1 MGLLQSCFKAS
12 FFYDQRSWKIQELWG
27 GATTSFCS
35 TFQSPLRSY
44 WTLLLISYPVCKKWC
59 LFHEK
64 PSQEIVL
71 YVLWSR
77 GKDELPN
84 LFHSWCFVT
93 KVEMNE
99 NDWVGTP
106 GLQAWKTVGNR
117 WVWNGF
123 NLLYGSQPLIR
134 CFLLTFRKESKHFQN
149 GCSWK
154 EPVLEDLRFL
164 LTLSNGVL
172 LWRSG
177 RGREQNC
184 GAYGQSD
191 ILMRTWMDYTLS
203 DGLPNGTRAWRC
215 YGMTK
220 ARTWYDESSLENTVA
235 LSTLRILSI
244 DFSLCDLNI
253 NKVDIDWTK
262 GW

>member
-1 MGLLQSCFKAS
+1 M
-12 FFYDQRSWKIQELWG
+12 
-27 GATTSFCS
+27 
-35 TFQSPLRSY
+35 
-44 WTLLLISYPVCKKWC
+44 
-59 LFHEK
+59 
-64 PSQEIVL
+64 
-71 YVLWSR
+71 
-77 GKDELPN
+77 
-84 LFHSWCFVT
+84 
-93 KVEMNE
+93 
-99 NDWVGTP
+99 
-106 GLQAWKTVGNR
+106 
-117 WVWNGF
+117 
-123 NLLYGSQPLIR
+123 
-134 CFLLTFRKESKHFQN
+134 
-149 GCSWK
+149 
-154 EPVLEDLRFL
+154 LEDLRFL

-220 ARTWYDESSLENTVA
+220 ARTWCDESSLENTVA

-262 GW
+262 G